1 MRLDIQIMNT
11 ETDTKTSTETMKIN
25 EQGYG
30 AFAKILHWGM
40 ALMVIILISVGTYM
54 TGLDKADPTKMQIMG
69 MHKSFG
75 VIFMQLAIIRV
86 IWSRL
91 NNSPKLPN
99 VLATWEKSLSKTITG
114 SLYLLML
121 AIPFSG
127 YAMTNLFGYPVSL
140 FGLVDL
146 PVIFGKNPDMG
157 MLAKQAHGLLV
168 YTLIAALFAHIA
180 GALKHRFLDKPEA
193 DVLPRMLPIKP
204 RV

>member
-1 MRLDIQIMNT
+1 MLI
-11 ETDTKTSTETMKIN
+11 
-25 EQGYG
+25 
-30 AFAKILHWGM
+30 ALFA
-40 ALMVIILISVGTYM
+40 VGTYM
-54 TGLDKADPTKMQIMG
+54 TGLDKADPSKMEIMG

-75 VIFMQLAIIRV
+75 VIFMQFAILRV

-91 NNSPKLPN
+91 NNSPKLPD
-99 VLATWEKSLSKTITG
+99 VLATWEKLLSKTITG

-121 AIPFSG
+121 VIPLSG
-127 YAMTNLFGYPVSL
+127 YSMTNLFGYPVSL

-146 PVIFGKNPDMG
+146 PVLFDKNPEMG
-157 MLAKQAHGLLV
+157 KLAKQAHVFLV

>member
-1 MRLDIQIMNT
+1 MNT
-11 ETDTKTSTETMKIN
+11 NAKNININ
-25 EQGYG
+25 EQSYG
-30 AFAKILHWGM
+30 AFAKFLHWGM
-40 ALMVIILISVGTYM
+40 ALMVIVLIAVGTYM
-54 TGLDKADPTKMQIMG
+54 TGLDKADPSKMEIMG
-69 MHKSFG
+69 LHKSFG
-75 VIFMQLAIIRV
+75 VIFMQFAILRV
-86 IWSRL
+86 IWSRI
-91 NNSPKLPN
+91 NNSPKLPD
-99 VLATWEKSLSKTITG
+99 VLTTWEKLLSTTITG

-146 PVIFGKNPDMG
+146 PVLFGKNPDMG
-157 MLAKQAHGLLV
+157 LLAKQAHVVLV
-168 YTLIAALFAHIA
+168 YTLMVALFAHIA

>member
-1 MRLDIQIMNT
+1 MNT
-11 ETDTKTSTETMKIN
+11 NNIN

-30 AFAKILHWGM
+30 TFAKFLHWGM
-40 ALMVIILISVGTYM
+40 ALMLIVLFVVGTYM
-54 TGLDKADPTKMQIMG
+54 AGLDKADPSKMEIMG

-75 VIFMQLAIIRV
+75 VIFMQFAILRV

-91 NNSPKLPN
+91 NNSPKLPD
-99 VLATWEKSLSKTITG
+99 VLATWEKLLSKTITG

-121 AIPFSG
+121 AIPLSG
-127 YAMTNLFGYPVSL
+127 YSMTNLFGYPVSL

-146 PVIFGKNPDMG
+146 PVLFDKNPEMG
-157 MLAKQAHGLLV
+157 QLAKQAHVFLV
-168 YTLIAALFAHIA
+168 YTLITALFAHIA